1 MKRKGFHYSWWA
13 LLNYLQLESYKIL
26 FKFKVMFSIFFVQ
39 VWLLGTHKHYCQ
51 TVYCW
56 CCHVN
61 ICSKF
66 FFYWTSCIQSLVK
79 PAQTD
84 LKNSL
89 FRKKKRCHF
98 ETVTERFKKQQDSC
112 LWQQMYLPPAWA
124 TDSQTSVGTL
134 SSGWFYGWER
144 VLLGFLWAAAW
155 PRGPSYVLRKITQ
168 APPPVIKMSCSIFVA
183 SRWFAVIYKHLD
195 ACLFKTR
202 ILIKGF
208 HLKII

>member
-66 FFYWTSCIQSLVK
+66 FFLLDFLYSCIQSLVK
-79 PAQTD
+79 PTQTD

-89 FRKKKRCHF
+89 FRKKKD
-98 ETVTERFKKQQDSC
+98 VTLKQSRNDLKNNKTPVCGSKCTYRLLGRQTARRVLALSALLGSTDER
-112 LWQQMYLPPAWA
+112 
-124 TDSQTSVGTL
+124 
-134 SSGWFYGWER
+134 WFYWGSCELRLGLGALLMCWER
-144 VLLGFLWAAAW
+144 LPRRRLL
-155 PRGPSYVLRKITQ
+155 S
-168 APPPVIKMSCSIFVA
+168 
-183 SRWFAVIYKHLD
+183 
-195 ACLFKTR
+195 
-202 ILIKGF
+202 
-208 HLKII
+208 